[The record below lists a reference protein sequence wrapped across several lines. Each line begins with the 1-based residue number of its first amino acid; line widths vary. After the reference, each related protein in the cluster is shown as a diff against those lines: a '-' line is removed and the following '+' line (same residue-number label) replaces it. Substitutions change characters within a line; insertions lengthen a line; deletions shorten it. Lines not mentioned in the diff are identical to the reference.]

1 MTTDLEPS
9 TSERNLAPDELD
21 SRDSSD
27 PRNSADSA
35 AQTGEVI
42 QPSSWLKTAVSLP
55 EVQWAVASLAFFLL
69 GWGCQAI
76 QAPAPVWWTL
86 FIACYLAGGWNPLMS
101 ALQAINNKKLDVDLL
116 MIVAAVVAAAIGQI
130 LDGALLIVIFA
141 ISGALEVIVTQRT
154 AHSISSLL
162 SLAPEQS
169 NLLRDDGTTCVVNS
183 KELQVGQRIFISPG
197 QRIGGDGIVVDGVS
211 EVDQQA
217 VTGESVPI
225 LRQVGDEVL
234 SGTMNGTG
242 TLTVEISRPASDT
255 VVARIVSQ
263 VEEASNTKAR
273 TQVFIEKVEQSYSV
287 GVIIGT
293 LAVLFLPI
301 VFLDYG
307 IEQALLRAIVF
318 MIVASPC
325 AVVLSTM
332 PPLLASIA
340 HAGRHGVLVKTA
352 TVMESI
358 GHSSIVAFDKTGTLT
373 QGAPEVTNVIPTEG
387 YDADTVIRIAAAVER
402 FSEHPLGQ
410 AIVRAAENRAIA
422 IASASNFQ
430 AIPGQGV
437 AGVVEGHAVTVR
449 RADEK
454 SATAGTNVIV
464 TKDNAQ
470 VGTIM
475 FVDKIRPGAARA
487 IDDVNAV
494 APGGTMLLTG
504 DNASA
509 ATTVARHVDLASI
522 HTELLPENKAH
533 VVAELERDNH
543 RVLFVGDG
551 VNDAPALMAAST
563 GIAMGRRGS
572 NLALE
577 AADAVIVYDDLSA
590 VAPLIKLSRR
600 ARRYVVA
607 NLCIA
612 AAVIITL
619 VAWDLLGTLPLP
631 LAVAGHESSTVIVA
645 INGIRLLRKSV
656 WED

>member
-1 MTTDLEPS
+1 M
-9 TSERNLAPDELD
+9 
-21 SRDSSD
+21 
-27 PRNSADSA
+27 
-35 AQTGEVI
+35 
-42 QPSSWLKTAVSLP
+42 
-55 EVQWAVASLAFFLL
+55 
-69 GWGCQAI
+69 
-76 QAPAPVWWTL
+76 WWTL
-86 FIACYLAGGWNPLMS
+86 FIACYLAGGWNPLIS
-101 ALQAINNKKLDVDLL
+101 ALQAIKNKKLDVDLL
-116 MIVAAVVAAAIGQI
+116 MIVAAIVAAAIGQI

-169 NLLRDDGTTCVVNS
+169 NLLNDDGTTRVVNS
-183 KELQVGQRIFISPG
+183 KELQVGQRILIYPG

-217 VTGESVPI
+217 VTGESVPV
-225 LRQVGDEVL
+225 LRKVGDEVL

-255 VVARIVSQ
+255 VIARIVSL

-273 TQVFIEKVEQSYSV
+273 TQVFIEKVEQLYSV

-293 LAVLFLPI
+293 LIVLFLPI
-301 VFLDYG
+301 VLLDYSF
-307 IEQALLRAIVF
+307 EQALLRAIVF

-340 HAGRHGVLVKTA
+340 NAGRHGVLVKTA

-358 GHSSIVAFDKTGTLT
+358 GHSSIIAFDKTGTLT
-373 QGAPEVTNVIPTEG
+373 QGAPDVTNVVPAEG
-387 YDADTVIRIAAAVER
+387 YDADTVIRFAAAVER

-410 AIVRAAENRAIA
+410 AIVRAAEARAITITNA
-422 IASASNFQ
+422 TNFR

-437 AGVVEGHAVTVR
+437 EGVVEGHTVTVR

-454 SATAGTNVIV
+454 SATAGTDVIV
-464 TKDNAQ
+464 TKDDAQ

-475 FVDKIRPGAARA
+475 LVDKIRPGAARA

-494 APGGTMLLTG
+494 APGGLMLLTG

-509 ATTVARHVDLASI
+509 ASTVARHIDLGSI

-533 VVAELERDNH
+533 IVAELERDDH

-551 VNDAPALMAAST
+551 INDAPGLMAAST

-619 VAWDLLGTLPLP
+619 VTWDLLGTLPLP

-645 INGIRLLRKSV
+645 VNGIRLLRKSV

>member
-1 MTTDLEPS
+1 MITDHVLS
-9 TSERNLAPDELD
+9 ASEHIPTQGAVD
-21 SRDSSD
+21 SRDT
-27 PRNSADSA
+27 RDSA
-35 AQTGEVI
+35 AQARETI
-42 QPSSWLKTAVSLP
+42 RPTSWLETAVALP

-76 QAPAPVWWTL
+76 QTPVPVWWAL
-86 FIACYLAGGWNPLMS
+86 FIACYLAGGWNPLIS
-101 ALQAINNKKLDVDLL
+101 ALQAIKNKKLDVDLL
-116 MIVAAVVAAAIGQI
+116 MILAAIVAAAIGQI

-154 AHSISSLL
+154 EHAISSLL

-169 NLLRDDGTTCVVNS
+169 NLLNDDGTTCIVNS
-183 KELQVGQRIFISPG
+183 KELQVGQRILIFPG

-242 TLTVEISRPASDT
+242 TLTVEVSRPSSDT
-255 VVARIVSQ
+255 VIARIVSL

-273 TQVFIEKVEQSYSV
+273 TQVFIEKVEQIYSV

-293 LAVLFLPI
+293 LMVLFLPMTL
-301 VFLDYG
+301 LDYSFA
-307 IEQALLRAIVF
+307 QALFRAIVF

-340 HAGRHGVLVKTA
+340 NAGRHGVLVKTS

-373 QGAPEVTNVIPTEG
+373 QGAPDVTNVVPAEG
-387 YDADTVIRIAAAVER
+387 YDADAVIRLAAAVER

-410 AIVRAAENRAIA
+410 TIVRAAEDCAMSITNAT
-422 IASASNFQ
+422 NFR

-437 AGVVEGHAVTVR
+437 KGVVEGHTVTVC
-449 RADEK
+449 RADDK
-454 SATAGTNVIV
+454 SATAGTHVIV

-470 VGTIM
+470 IGTIM
-475 FVDKIRPGAARA
+475 LVDRIRLGADRA
-487 IDDVNAV
+487 IDNVNAV
-494 APGGTMLLTG
+494 VSGGSILLTG

-509 ATTVARHVDLASI
+509 ASTVAQHTDLTSI
-522 HTELLPENKAH
+522 HTELLSENKAH
-533 VVAELERDNH
+533 SVAELERNNH

-551 VNDAPALMAAST
+551 INDAPALMAAST

-577 AADAVIVYDDLSA
+577 AADVVIVYDDLSA

-612 AAVIITL
+612 ASVIITL
-619 VAWDLLGTLPLP
+619 VTWDLLGTLPLP

-645 INGIRLLRKSV
+645 VNGIRLLRKSV

>member
-1 MTTDLEPS
+1 M
-9 TSERNLAPDELD
+9 
-21 SRDSSD
+21 
-27 PRNSADSA
+27 
-35 AQTGEVI
+35 
-42 QPSSWLKTAVSLP
+42 
-55 EVQWAVASLAFFLL
+55 
-69 GWGCQAI
+69 
-76 QAPAPVWWTL
+76 WWTL
-86 FIACYLAGGWNPLMS
+86 FIACYLAGGWNPLIS
-101 ALQAINNKKLDVDLL
+101 ALQAIKNKKLDVDLL
-116 MIVAAVVAAAIGQI
+116 MIVAAIVAAAIGQI

-169 NLLRDDGTTCVVNS
+169 NLLNDDGTTRVVNS
-183 KELQVGQRIFISPG
+183 KELQVGQRILIYPG

-217 VTGESVPI
+217 VTGESVPV
-225 LRQVGDEVL
+225 LRKVGDEVL

-255 VVARIVSQ
+255 VIARIVSL

-273 TQVFIEKVEQSYSV
+273 TQVFIEKVEQLYSV

-293 LAVLFLPI
+293 LIVLFLPI
-301 VFLDYG
+301 VLLDYSF
-307 IEQALLRAIVF
+307 EQALLRAIVF

-340 HAGRHGVLVKTA
+340 NAGRHGVLVKTA

-358 GHSSIVAFDKTGTLT
+358 GHSSIIAFDKTGTLT
-373 QGAPEVTNVIPTEG
+373 QGAPDVTNVVPAEG
-387 YDADTVIRIAAAVER
+387 YDADTVIRFAAAVER

-410 AIVRAAENRAIA
+410 AIVRAAEARAITITNA
-422 IASASNFQ
+422 TNFR

-437 AGVVEGHAVTVR
+437 EGVVEGHTVTVR

-454 SATAGTNVIV
+454 SATAGTDVIV
-464 TKDNAQ
+464 TKDDAQ

-475 FVDKIRPGAARA
+475 LVDKIRPGAARA

-494 APGGTMLLTG
+494 APGGLMLLTG

-509 ATTVARHVDLASI
+509 ASTVARHIDLGSI

-533 VVAELERDNH
+533 IVAELERDDH

-551 VNDAPALMAAST
+551 INDAPALMAAST

-619 VAWDLLGTLPLP
+619 VTWDLLGTLPLP

-645 INGIRLLRKSV
+645 VNGIRLLRKSV